1 MQAWL
6 EYGAAWRKT
15 AAEWDDACAVAHST
29 ARIALS
35 GSVAELQRI
44 RREWRDVEPPKGL
57 EEFHENMVAFQ
68 DATIDVFLAFMAEKS
83 EWEVAALSLI
93 ADIYYMRAFDLTSD
107 ECLARIELARP
118 TPTPSPTPSPTSTP
132 RPTSTPTPTPL
143 PPAEIPEGWEVAQCD
158 WPSFTFGH
166 PSDWIEE
173 AEAFGVNLDIPEY
186 GHCMVSMIP
195 FPAFDKLTIS
205 DSSRLDKLASQHISI
220 LGEDNVTDKR
230 VEEIGYY
237 KCYIVEGYNTRPDF
251 TSQDFESNFKYSPW
265 LQARIPLNDNYIDI
279 YYSKA
284 NAGKT
289 IPTIDFENIRTLI
302 ATIRVK

>member
-6 EYGAAWRKT
+6 EYGAAWREV
-15 AAEWDDACAVAHST
+15 AAEWDDACAVAHRT

-35 GSVAELQRI
+35 GPVAELQRI
-44 RREWRDVEPPKGL
+44 RREWREIEPPEGL

-68 DATIDVFLAFMAEKS
+68 DATIDGFLAFMAEKS
-83 EWEVAALSLI
+83 EWEVAALSAF
-93 ADIYYMRAFDLTSD
+93 ADIYYMQAFDLTSD

-118 TPTPSPTPSPTSTP
+118 TPTPWPTSTPTSTP

-158 WPSFTFGH
+158 YPSFTFGH
-166 PSDWIEE
+166 PSDWTEE

-186 GHCMVSMIP
+186 GFCTVSMIP
-195 FPAFDKLTIS
+195 FPAFDELTIS
-205 DSSRLDKLASQHISI
+205 DSSRLDELASQHISI
-220 LGEDNVTDKR
+220 LGEFDVTDKR
-230 VEEIGYY
+230 VEEIGPY
-237 KCYIVEGYNTRPDF
+237 KCYIVEGYNTR
-251 TSQDFESNFKYSPW
+251 QDFEGNVQYGPW
-265 LQARIPLNDNYIDI
+265 LKARIPLNDNYIDI

-284 NAGKT
+284 RAGKT
-289 IPTIDFENIRTLI
+289 IPTTDFENLRTLI